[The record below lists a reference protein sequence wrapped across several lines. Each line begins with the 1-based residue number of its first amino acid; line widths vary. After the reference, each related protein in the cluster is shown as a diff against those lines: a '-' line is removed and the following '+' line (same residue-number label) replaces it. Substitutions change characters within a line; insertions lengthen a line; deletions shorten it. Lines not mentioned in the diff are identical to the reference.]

1 MEINLFNKRFDL
13 FTRKN
18 QNENTRFDNGVNAR
32 IAPPGSSFGIRFDG
46 EQEPEGIGSLYVYD
60 VDYYEMARRAYTL
73 ITINEFARTAVTRLT
88 QFVVGTGLR
97 LHPEPATRF
106 LENKVKI
113 KLAPEF
119 AKDIQDLWNLF
130 ENDKNIS
137 HDKQENIHS
146 LAKTIFYNAYVAGD
160 VLVVKRVVNK
170 RLEYQVINGLS
181 VKTTKVKPSAEGN
194 KIIDGVEINKKGEPV
209 KYFVTDEDGK
219 ETEIPARD
227 SKGRLI
233 AWLVYADERRLGAV
247 RGYSPLGAI
256 MQKLHKIGQYTNSE
270 VIAADT
276 NAKFAAIIEQDKDSS
291 GVNPLKSTNGIARSL
306 QNQINNTPAPTSS
319 NPEEVREFVKKVKRI
334 ASGIFFH
341 LPKGQK
347 MSSFDT
353 KRPNV
358 NYGQFV
364 DSSMKYIYAS
374 LGIPH
379 EVALLVFQ
387 NNFSA
392 SRASLKMFEMILKYL
407 RNYVIIDNFYQIV
420 YNQFFE
426 MECLNGNI
434 DAPKYLELKND
445 EGYLDNAFTR
455 ARFIGSQIPHID
467 EIKEVNAVLSKLKGG
482 LSTFEHALESLGN
495 DTDFDSLI
503 ERLKLEKEKI
513 QSSGLEFETLIT
525 PEIVINTND
534 NE

>member
-1 MEINLFNKRFDL
+1 MAINFLKNMFD
-13 FTRKN
+13 FSGNKN
-18 QNENTRFDNGVNAR
+18 QNQNTRLNAKAL
-32 IAPPGSSFGIRFDG
+32 IMPPGSSYGVRFDG
-46 EQEPEGIGSLYVYD
+46 EQEPEGIGNLYVYD
-60 VDYYEMARRAYTL
+60 VNYYEMARRAYTL

-97 LHPEPATRF
+97 LHPEPATDFINRKMKTN
-106 LENKVKI
+106 LS
-113 KLAPEF
+113 PEF
-119 AKDIQDLWNLF
+119 AKSVQQLWNLF
-130 ENDKNIS
+130 ELDKNVS
-137 HDKQENIHS
+137 HDKQDNIHS

-160 VLVVKRVVNK
+160 VLVVKRIVNK
-170 RLEYQVINGLS
+170 SLEYQVINGLS
-181 VKTTKVKPSAEGN
+181 VKTTKIEPTVKGN
-194 KIIDGVEINKKGEPV
+194 KIVDGVEINPKGEPV
-209 KYFVTDEDGK
+209 KYFVTDENGT

-291 GVNPLKSTNGIARSL
+291 GVNPLGKTNGIARSL
-306 QNQINNTPAPTSS
+306 QNQLNNTPSPSS
-319 NPEEVREFVKKVKRI
+319 TNPAEVKEFVNRVKRI

-420 YNQFFE
+420 YSQFFE
-426 MECLNGNI
+426 IECLKGNI

-445 EGYLDNAFTR
+445 EGYLDNAYTK
-455 ARFIGSQIPHID
+455 AKFIGSQIPHID
-467 EIKEVNAVLSKLKGG
+467 ETKEVNAVLSRLKGG
-482 LSTFEHALESLGN
+482 LSTFEQALEALGN
-495 DTDFDSLI
+495 NTDFDSMI

-513 QSSGLEFETLIT
+513 KDAGLEFETLIS
-525 PEIVINTND
+525 PEVVINTND